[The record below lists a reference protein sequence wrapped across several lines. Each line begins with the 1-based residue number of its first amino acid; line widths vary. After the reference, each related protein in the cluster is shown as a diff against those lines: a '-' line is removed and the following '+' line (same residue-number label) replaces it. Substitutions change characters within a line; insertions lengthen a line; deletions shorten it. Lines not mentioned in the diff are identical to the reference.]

1 MAPMRQ
7 LRNLL
12 VNRSVGL
19 PFFLLLCLLFFI
31 QTTSTVVG
39 RAYYHLVGL
48 HADTLTNG
56 TKSLLLVT
64 LIVPFLILIATK
76 PFRTRIPS
84 SYFVIHVGLWLW
96 FAGATISTLSHG
108 RNPIVVLNYV
118 AGVGSALAVFNAARR
133 VPLTSVLHIEAVFA
147 AVALGGL
154 LPTLQSLVLY
164 CQTWSLGRPSVAAL
178 YQARFEAY
186 KWSVLGNRGNAS
198 VFFGLLA
205 STCLAIVFLNVF
217 SRTTRWLAAV
227 VLVCS
232 GALMVLCMSRTGI
245 VVFALSGLTVIVF
258 SRDAKAWCFSATLA
272 ILLILALPGT
282 PVSTVP
288 NYFLRALRYDIASD
302 ASAAARV
309 ESIREGWLRFVDH
322 PFIGVGAGQSWTV
335 VKEGAA
341 HQLAI
346 SQATEHGMLGF
357 LGVLVV
363 TGACIVRLCRLLQA
377 GAATSRQVCL
387 EFVFLLGPAM
397 YFVRGLFSETALNNT
412 VVNSW
417 ICLAFAMLAV
427 ADTQAMKTG
436 EH

>member
-164 CQTWSLGRPSVAAL
+164 CQTWSFGRPSVAAL

-288 NYFLRALRYDIASD
+288 NYFLRALRYDVASMLRPRR
-302 ASAAARV
+302 ALSRFEKAGCGSLTIHLLEWERV
-309 ESIREGWLRFVDH
+309 K
-322 PFIGVGAGQSWTV
+322 VG
-335 VKEGAA
+335 
-341 HQLAI
+341 
-346 SQATEHGMLGF
+346 
-357 LGVLVV
+357 
-363 TGACIVRLCRLLQA
+363 LL
-377 GAATSRQVCL
+377 SRKAPL
-387 EFVFLLGPAM
+387 INSRYRKLP
-397 YFVRGLFSETALNNT
+397 NT
-412 VVNSW
+412 VCWASW
-417 ICLAFAMLAV
+417 AFLSLP
-427 ADTQAMKTG
+427 
-436 EH
+436 EHVSSVCAGCSKPGPPRVGKFV